1 MLYKIVA
8 MAAFLVSAD
17 ALKIDASGMSRRVI
31 LGNAAALAPALI
43 AAPSF
48 AALMKQSDGEIYKR
62 AECVA
67 KTPSNTIELPGCCH
81 QPHTTHHTHTPSFAL
96 RPPPRSSLAAAALVL
111 RAAAANP
118 THARPHYSPT
128 ECTRFRAAPRRCSQ
142 SSCTVVICH
151 PHSSLQQGRAQ
162 RAARSRARQARPPG
176 RRLLRDVRRA
186 G

>member
-81 QPHTTHHTHTPSFAL
+81 QPHTTHHTPHTH
-96 RPPPRSSLAAAALVL
+96 SLICLA
-111 RAAAANP
+111 P
-118 THARPHYSPT
+118 TAPL
-128 ECTRFRAAPRRCSQ
+128 FPRRRCP
-142 SSCTVVICH
+142 CLAC
-151 PHSSLQQGRAQ
+151 GR
-162 RAARSRARQARPPG
+162 G
-176 RRLLRDVRRA
+176 
-186 G
+186 